1 MNNCKLITEHSHPYP
16 FQLVVG
22 HVPLIK
28 EGTEA
33 TAIRDPRKRFAPE
46 EVSEFRCGKVPRF
59 GFPWMRV
66 VGLMWPIHRFEFEEN
81 RVQP

>member
-46 EVSEFRCGKVPRF
+46 EVSELRGGEVPSLGLPRV
-59 GFPWMRV
+59 RV
-66 VGLMWPIHRFEFEEN
+66 VGAR
-81 RVQP
+81 RAR